1 MSNIFIGAILFSIWF
16 TILFIGKS
24 IGLSMLLFILPITV
38 YLLYILKKNNK
49 NVNNKALILLVP
61 IILLSST
68 YFIFNNALFRYL
80 NLFIIPT
87 LVAAMIVIYI
97 DKKLSAKM
105 LIVKILE
112 VIFRPIDF
120 LGETIIT
127 LEESL
132 EKKFKNKNADKPKK
146 KNGKII
152 KGILITIP
160 IALFVLILLAT
171 ADEIFGKIFID
182 TFKAIIIEI
191 SKWNLYGISLRIV
204 AILLSFLYLAAFI
217 YTLTLKYDKGEE
229 ETKQIKEKDNTTI
242 KIILGTLNVMYLFF
256 CIVQIKSL
264 FIGKVNV
271 NYSQYAR
278 QGFFQLMIVSI
289 INIITILIAK
299 KSIKKETKVFNYI
312 NIMSIIMIIFTF
324 IILISSAVRM
334 HFYESAFGY
343 TYLRLLVYCV
353 LITEAIMLIPTIIYI
368 IKPNIE
374 LAKIYLAIMLIVY
387 LGMNY
392 ANFDKMIA
400 KRNIERYEETGK
412 IDIEYLTMNTQTDAI
427 EEIVEILEID
437 DINEEIKTKIEIY
450 LQDLNEKLDKETDF
464 RDFNISKQ
472 KAKEIIEDTI

>member
-24 IGLSMLLFILPITV
+24 IGLSMLLFVLPITV

-229 ETKQIKEKDNTTI
+229 ETKQTKEKDNTTI

-472 KAKEIIEDTI
+472 KAKEIIEETI

>member
-472 KAKEIIEDTI
+472 KAKEIIEETI

>member
-334 HFYESAFGY
+334 HFYESTFGY

>member
-24 IGLSMLLFILPITV
+24 IGLSMLLFVLPITV

-229 ETKQIKEKDNTTI
+229 ETKQTKEKDNTTI

>member
-24 IGLSMLLFILPITV
+24 IGLSMLLFVLPITV

>member
-229 ETKQIKEKDNTTI
+229 ETKQTKEKDNTTI